1 MVSPVMSVPRY
12 GVNTL
17 SDLLPAVLGAVTG
30 DGSPT
35 TLGLA
40 GVRRV
45 CVLLVDGLG
54 AQQLAA
60 RAEHAPML
68 SSMTGETWTSTFPS
82 TTATSLASLG
92 TGRPPGQHGIV
103 GYLTA
108 VEGYDRP
115 MNPLHWRLHGQAGG
129 RSTKDGQA
137 GGRSTKDGQAGG
149 RSTKDG
155 QAGGGGSSPKGSSPK
170 GSSDLLTTLVPEEFQ
185 PHPTV
190 FEQATAAG
198 IVVSRVAPSYQR
210 ESGLT
215 RAVLRGGD
223 FAASVSA
230 GDLVA
235 RTVSALSRGDR
246 SLVYSYWS
254 ELDLT
259 GHVRGPSSD
268 AWSFELRQVDS
279 IVEAVAARLPADA
292 ALVVTADHGMVDVA
306 DRVDVDTTPTLSQ
319 DVTMIAGEPR
329 ARHVFARPGAASDVA
344 ERWRETLGEDYLVIG
359 RDDAIDRGWF
369 GPVRPAV
376 ARTIGDVLALAL
388 GSGAVVRS
396 GAEPNQSALL
406 GHHGSLTDAETRVPL
421 LIARS

>member
-1 MVSPVMSVPRY
+1 MSVPRY
-12 GVNTL
+12 GENTL
-17 SDLLPAVLGAVTG
+17 SDLLPAVLGAVTEDDAAPAPAPALG
-30 DGSPT
+30 LG
-35 TLGLA
+35 LGLA
-40 GVRRV
+40 GARRV

-68 SSMTGETWTSTFPS
+68 SSMSGETWTSTFPS

-115 MNPLHWRLHGQAGG
+115 MNPLHWRLHGQAGQA
-129 RSTKDGQA
+129 GQA
-137 GGRSTKDGQAGG
+137 GGRSGKGGQAGG
-149 RSTKDG
+149 RS
-155 QAGGGGSSPKGSSPK
+155 SK
-170 GSSDLLTTLVPEEFQ
+170 GSSDLLSTLVPEEFQ

-190 FEQATAAG
+190 FERAAAAG
-198 IVVSRVAPSYQR
+198 IAVTRVAPSYQR

-235 RTVSALSRGDR
+235 RTLSALNRGDR

-268 AWSFELRQVDS
+268 AWSHELRQVDS
-279 IVEAVAARLPADA
+279 MVEAIVSRLPADA
-292 ALVVTADHGMVDVA
+292 ALVVTADHGMVDVQE
-306 DRVDVDTTPTLSQ
+306 RVDVDTTASLSR
-319 DVTMIAGEPR
+319 DVTLIAGEPR
-329 ARHVFARPGAASDVA
+329 ARHVFARADAAVDVA
-344 ERWRETLGEDYLVIG
+344 QRWRETLGADYLVVDRDEAIG
-359 RDDAIDRGWF
+359 RGWF

-376 ARTIGDVLALAL
+376 ARTIGDVLALAS

-406 GHHGSLTDAETRVPL
+406 GHHGSLTEAELQVPL
-421 LIARS
+421 LIART

>member
-149 RSTKDG
+149 
-155 QAGGGGSSPKGSSPK
+155 GGSSPKGSSPK
-170 GSSDLLTTLVPEEFQ
+170 GSSDLLSTLVPEEFQ

-190 FEQATAAG
+190 FERAAAAG
-198 IVVSRVAPSYQR
+198 IAVSRVAPSYQR

-421 LIARS
+421 LLARS

>member
-12 GVNTL
+12 GENTL

-30 DGSPT
+30 HDVAPS
-35 TLGLA
+35 LDLA

-45 CVLLVDGLG
+45 CVLLIDGLG

-68 SSMTGETWTSTFPS
+68 SSMSGETWTSTFPS

-129 RSTKDGQA
+129 RSGKDGQA
-137 GGRSTKDGQAGG
+137 GGRSG
-149 RSTKDG
+149 
-155 QAGGGGSSPKGSSPK
+155 K
-170 GSSDLLTTLVPEEFQ
+170 GSSDLLSTLVPEEFQ

-190 FEQATAAG
+190 FERASAAG
-198 IVVSRVAPSYQR
+198 IAVTRVAPSYQR

-235 RTVSALSRGDR
+235 RTLSALNRGDR
-246 SLVYSYWS
+246 SVVYSYWS

-268 AWSFELRQVDS
+268 AWSHELRQVDS
-279 IVEAVAARLPADA
+279 MVEAVVSRLPPDA
-292 ALVVTADHGMVDVA
+292 ALVVTADHGMVDVEE
-306 DRVDVDTTPTLSQ
+306 RVDVDTTPALSL

-329 ARHVFARPGAASDVA
+329 AR
-344 ERWRETLGEDYLVIG
+344 
-359 RDDAIDRGWF
+359 
-369 GPVRPAV
+369 
-376 ARTIGDVLALAL
+376 
-388 GSGAVVRS
+388 
-396 GAEPNQSALL
+396 
-406 GHHGSLTDAETRVPL
+406 
-421 LIARS
+421 